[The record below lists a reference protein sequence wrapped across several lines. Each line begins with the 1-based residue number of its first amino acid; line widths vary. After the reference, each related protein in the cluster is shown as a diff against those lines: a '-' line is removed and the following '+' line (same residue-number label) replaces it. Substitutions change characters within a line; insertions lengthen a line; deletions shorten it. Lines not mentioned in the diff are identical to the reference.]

1 MEHIPYL
8 ETLLSELTQL
18 SGRPHQLENMKK
30 KIAFALVLSS
40 LLSACSD
47 DFTNLSP
54 ISQRNVKEFY
64 RNGDDMVTAVNAVYK
79 GLHLSGTYN
88 QSYWVLNE
96 MRSDNT
102 DGGADN
108 TGLGANL
115 NIIDN
120 FNENAATAEIVTSAY
135 LDSYV
140 GISRANLV
148 LSRIEAVQM
157 DEALK
162 TRIKGEALF
171 LRSLFYY
178 NLAVNFGR
186 LPLVLSEI
194 SVEEGRSYLQV
205 PASDV
210 YKQLITDLQQAETA
224 LAVKYT
230 GNNVGRATKG
240 AAATLLAK
248 IYLTTGNKASAAST
262 LRRVM
267 TGYGYSLVANY
278 ANIWGIQNENN
289 VESIFEVQ
297 FKGGGTSTGNAFT
310 NSFSALLIQSTGG
323 YKNRPTPEMEA
334 AYEPTDKR
342 LAASMNPLNGPLNA
356 GRFILKYGVT
366 TAYNEGDADYNFI
379 VLRYADVLLMLAE
392 ALGESDE
399 SYGLINQV
407 RTRAGLPA
415 ISSATPGTFED
426 KLLRE
431 RRVELAFENH
441 RWPDLL
447 RFGKAKDVMAAQQKK
462 ARLLFLIPQRELD
475 INPLYTQNPSQ

>member
-1 MEHIPYL
+1 M
-8 ETLLSELTQL
+8 
-18 SGRPHQLENMKK
+18 NK
-30 KIAFALVLSS
+30 KIAFAIVLSS
-40 LLSACSD
+40 ILSACSD
-47 DFTNLSP
+47 DFTDLSP
-54 ISQRNVKEFY
+54 ISQRNVNEFY
-64 RNGDDMVTAVNAVYK
+64 RDGSDMITAVNAAYK
-79 GLHLSGTYN
+79 GLHLTGTYN
-88 QSYWVLNE
+88 QSYWILNE

-108 TGLGANL
+108 TGLGANM

-120 FNENAATAEIVTSAY
+120 FNENAATAELITAAY

-148 LSRIEAVQM
+148 ISRIDGVTM

-162 TRIKGEALF
+162 NRIKGEALF
-171 LRSLFYY
+171 LRSLYYY

-186 LPLVLSEI
+186 VPLVISEI
-194 SVEEGRSYLQV
+194 SVAEGRTYPQT
-205 PASDV
+205 PAADI
-210 YKQLITDLQQAETA
+210 YKQLITDLVQAETI
-224 LAVKYT
+224 LPLRYT
-230 GNNVGRATKG
+230 GSDVGRATKG

-248 IYLTTGNKASAAST
+248 IYLTSGDKTSAAT
-262 LRRVM
+262 VLRRII
-267 TGYGYSLVANY
+267 GSYGYSLLPNY
-278 ANIWGIQNENN
+278 GSLWGLANENN
-289 VESIFEVQ
+289 AESIFEVQ
-297 FKGGGTSTGNAFT
+297 FKGGGTNTGNAFT
-310 NSFSALLIQSTGG
+310 NNFSALLIQSTGG

-334 AYEPTDKR
+334 AYEPNDKR

-356 GRFILKYGVT
+356 GRFILKYGTT

-392 ALGESDE
+392 AVGESDE
-399 SYGLINQV
+399 AYGLINQV
-407 RTRAGLPA
+407 RTRAGLGP
-415 ISSATPGTFED
+415 ISSLTPGTFDD

-447 RFGKAKDVMAAQQKK
+447 RFGKAKELMAAQGKN

-475 INPLYTQNPSQ
+475 INTSYTQNPQ